1 MWSARQRARQIADL
15 CGFAQQDQVRIATSI
30 SEVARNAFRYAGRG
44 QVEFA
49 IEGSTAPQTLLMTVR
64 DQGLGIADLAL
75 VLSGQYQSGTGM
87 GMGLLGARKLMDAF
101 DVQTAKGQGT
111 TVTMRK
117 LLPPSAR
124 LITPRKPVR
133 SDGAGRR
140 PHLPGWRCSKPNS
153 RTRNC

>member
-1 MWSARQRARQIADL
+1 
-15 CGFAQQDQVRIATSI
+15 
-30 SEVARNAFRYAGRG
+30 
-44 QVEFA
+44 VEFA

-101 DVQTAKGQGT
+101 DVQTAPGRALPSPAQVAAPVGT
-111 TVTMRK
+111 PDYAK
-117 LLPPSAR
+117 EAGE
-124 LITPRKPVR
+124 IG
-133 SDGAGRR
+133 GAGRQ
-140 PHLPGWRCSKPNS
+140 PHLPGWPCSKPNS